1 MANQPPRLRSGIMY
15 RVHPNQVPTTN
26 YGRAEYSSEDIDQ
39 WAAALHFHHSSVRQ
53 EAKHLAVDLIQ
64 ACTDVLERGVPENMS
79 RARAQAMQVKANEF
93 LRRLERNEGWMAQE
107 KQQAINTGM
116 PPAYMTAST
125 RHKAKIEI
133 NYLHRVIQADQA
145 YLASGGPGV
154 IGVNTGLQ
162 GLQGPQ
168 GLQGL
173 QVLQGPQGLQGP
185 KGRRGRRGRPGR
197 DLTGPRGSGGGN
209 DENPGDDGG
218 NGGNGGGGRHDE
230 SNDIANDDANDDVN
244 DGGNDDGND
253 DDGNDDDGNGEGDDE
268 GDDGGNDG
276 GNDEGSGDD
285 RDDGGNG
292 GNGGNGVSG
301 GGNTTSKA
309 NGKATPKAKGST
321 TAKRLTRSATKNDT
335 RNNPQGPNKRRR
347 LVGHFSSDSDVNF
360 LPRLSKGNQKQS
372 SSSVL
377 RGSSVPAMDT
387 QDLDLMI
394 QNAMLSDQPDFNMF
408 DGGQSVPT
416 TMVGRL

>member
-1 MANQPPRLRSGIMY
+1 MANQPPSLRSGIMY

-26 YGRAEYSSEDIDQ
+26 YGRADYSSEDIEQ
-39 WAAALHFHHSSVRQ
+39 WAAALHFHHSSFRQ
-53 EAKHLAVDLIQ
+53 EAKNLAVDLVQ
-64 ACTDVLERGVPENMS
+64 ACTDVLLRGGSENMS
-79 RARAQAMQVKANEF
+79 RARAQALQVKANEF
-93 LRRLERNEGWMAQE
+93 LRRLNRNEGWMAQE
-107 KQQAINTGM
+107 KQQAIS
-116 PPAYMTAST
+116 P
-125 RHKAKIEI
+125 
-133 NYLHRVIQADQA
+133 
-145 YLASGGPGV
+145 
-154 IGVNTGLQ
+154 
-162 GLQGPQ
+162 
-168 GLQGL
+168 
-173 QVLQGPQGLQGP
+173 
-185 KGRRGRRGRPGR
+185 
-197 DLTGPRGSGGGN
+197 GGGH

-218 NGGNGGGGRHDE
+218 NGGNGGGGGHDE
-230 SNDIANDDANDDVN
+230 GNNNANDDVN

-253 DDGNDDDGNGEGDDE
+253 DDGNDDDGNDDD
-268 GDDGGNDG
+268 GNDGGNDG
-276 GNDEGSGDD
+276 GNDEGSGDDRDD

-309 NGKATPKAKGST
+309 NGKATPEAKGST
-321 TAKRLTRSATKNDT
+321 TATRLTRSATRNDN

-347 LVGHFSSDSDVNF
+347 LVGHFSSESDVNF
-360 LPRLSKGNQKQS
+360 LPRLSTGNQKQS

-377 RGSSVPAMDT
+377 RGGSVPAMDT

>member
-15 RVHPNQVPTTN
+15 RFHPYQVPTTN
-26 YGRAEYSSEDIDQ
+26 YGRAEYSSEDVEQ
-39 WAAALHFHHSSVRQ
+39 WATALHFHHSSFRQ
-53 EAKHLAVDLIQ
+53 EAKHLAVDLSQ
-64 ACTDVLERGVPENMS
+64 ACTDILQRGVSDNMS
-79 RARAQAMQVKANEF
+79 RARAQAMQVKADEF
-93 LRRLERNEGWMAQE
+93 LRRLNRNEGWMAQE

-116 PPAYMTAST
+116 PHAYMAVSAK
-125 RHKAKIEI
+125 HKAKIEI

-154 IGVNTGLQ
+154 IGVNTGLP
-162 GLQGPQ
+162 GPRGPQ
-168 GLQGL
+168 G
-173 QVLQGPQGLQGP
+173 PQGP
-185 KGRRGRRGRPGR
+185 KGRRGRRGCPGR
-197 DLTGPRGSGGGN
+197 DFTDPRGPGGGN

-218 NGGNGGGGRHDE
+218 NGGNGGNGGGGGHDE
-230 SNDIANDDANDDVN
+230 GNDNANDDVN
-244 DGGNDDGND
+244 DGGNDDVND
-253 DDGNDDDGNGEGDDE
+253 DANDDED
-268 GDDGGNDG
+268 DDGGNDG
-276 GNDEGSGDD
+276 GIDEGSGDD
-285 RDDGGNG
+285 RDDRDDG

-301 GGNTTSKA
+301 GGNTTSKP

-321 TAKRLTRSATKNDT
+321 TATRLTRSATKNDT

-347 LVGHFSSDSDVNF
+347 LVGHFSSESDVDF
-360 LPRLSKGNQKQS
+360 LPRLPKGNQKQS

-408 DGGQSVPT
+408 DGCQSVPT
-416 TMVGRL
+416 TMVGKL

>member
-1 MANQPPRLRSGIMY
+1 
-15 RVHPNQVPTTN
+15 
-26 YGRAEYSSEDIDQ
+26 
-39 WAAALHFHHSSVRQ
+39 
-53 EAKHLAVDLIQ
+53 
-64 ACTDVLERGVPENMS
+64 MS
-79 RARAQAMQVKANEF
+79 RARAQALQVKASEF
-93 LRRLERNEGWMAQE
+93 LRRLNRNEGWMAQE

-116 PPAYMTAST
+116 PPAYMTMSAK
-125 RHKAKIEI
+125 HKAKIEI

-162 GLQGPQ
+162 GP
-168 GLQGL
+168 
-173 QVLQGPQGLQGP
+173 QGPQGLQGP

-197 DLTGPRGSGGGN
+197 DLTDPRGPGGGN

-218 NGGNGGGGRHDE
+218 NGGNGGGGGHDE
-230 SNDIANDDANDDVN
+230 GNDDANDNVN
-244 DGGNDDGND
+244 DGGNDD
-253 DDGNDDDGNGEGDDE
+253 DGNDEGDDE
-268 GDDGGNDG
+268 DDDGGNDG
-276 GNDEGSGDD
+276 GDDEGSGDD
-285 RDDGGNG
+285 RDDGGDG

-309 NGKATPKAKGST
+309 YGEATPKAKGST
-321 TAKRLTRSATKNDT
+321 TATRLTRSATRNDT

-347 LVGHFSSDSDVNF
+347 LVGHFSSESDVDF
-360 LPRLSKGNQKQS
+360 LPRLSTGNQKQS

-377 RGSSVPAMDT
+377 RDNSVPAMDT

-408 DGGQSVPT
+408 DGGQPVPT
-416 TMVGRL
+416 TMVGKL